1 MVNGEENWIKKIM
14 HIFPPELA
22 ALFFFDGE
30 KIEQMADLDQMP
42 KIVQSALHSLFGIE
56 NLNILERDLEAIRIE
71 NLRKSLSKDEKKL
84 VDQQAELLV
93 LEKEHEK
100 GEALVET
107 QRTKFHFGKIH

>member
-1 MVNGEENWIKKIM
+1 MKLDLYIAEDGKENSTHCEKLGFFKPKVKEKFKISINKKEDLVNGEENWIKKIM

-56 NLNILERDLEAIRIE
+56 NLNILERDL
-71 NLRKSLSKDEKKL
+71 
-84 VDQQAELLV
+84 
-93 LEKEHEK
+93 
-100 GEALVET
+100 
-107 QRTKFHFGKIH
+107 